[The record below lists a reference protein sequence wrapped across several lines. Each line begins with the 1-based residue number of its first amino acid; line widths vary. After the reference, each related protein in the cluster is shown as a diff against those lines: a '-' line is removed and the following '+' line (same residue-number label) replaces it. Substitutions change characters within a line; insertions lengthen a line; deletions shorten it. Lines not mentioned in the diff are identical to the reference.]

1 VPINFNV
8 GIFYG
13 QREKWQ
19 GDHDSDVLRH
29 PGGRLQRVAT
39 FFSVSRALIVDVV
52 LLVILLIGIPAVGW
66 VLFRELRQTAVTVY
80 PVSIPEALS
89 KRGYAPEVVAGRIA
103 AELRRID
110 REATTMMSRQPITEK
125 RSEIDFQ
132 LPGQFLSFRT
142 LVRYTRTLLNVQN
155 TEVNI
160 DITEDKKKYIAQIRV
175 LGGRQSGASKAEL
188 SPISADIDA
197 FLAAV
202 GRTTM
207 EVPTI
212 CVGYLSN
219 STL

>member
-1 VPINFNV
+1 
-8 GIFYG
+8 
-13 QREKWQ
+13 
-19 GDHDSDVLRH
+19 
-29 PGGRLQRVAT
+29 
-39 FFSVSRALIVDVV
+39 
-52 LLVILLIGIPAVGW
+52 
-66 VLFRELRQTAVTVY
+66 VY

-89 KRGYAPEVVAGRIA
+89 KRGYTPEVVTARIA

-110 REATTMMSRQPITEK
+110 REATTMMSRQPITEN

-132 LPGQFLSFRT
+132 LPGQFLSFRI
-142 LVRYTRTLLNVQN
+142 LVRYTRTLLNIQN

-207 EVPTI
+207 EVSQPYVLATYQI
-212 CVGYLSN
+212 ARCERAPRCDFADPLSLLN
-219 STL
+219 KITRGPF